1 MAAYNVISTFL
12 KKRLVQPVSNLL
24 RQGMT
29 PRSLSATV
37 AVGSVIGV
45 VPAFGITTLLSTAV
59 AARFRLNIA
68 ATVLVSYLVQPL
80 QLLLAIPFIRLGISV
95 FGLGELRLSL
105 SEMQA
110 MFRADWLDAISKLWM
125 ANLAGIA
132 AWALL
137 AIPTGA
143 ALYFILIPLFH
154 RVLPKPKLAVVEED
168 TSAVDVEVIQ
178 TL

>member
-1 MAAYNVISTFL
+1 MSALSVISAFV
-12 KKRLVQPVSNLL
+12 KRRLVQPVSNLL

-45 VPAFGITTLLSTAV
+45 VPAIGITTILSTAV

-80 QLLLAIPFIRLGISV
+80 QFLLAIPFIRLGITI
-95 FGLGELRLSL
+95 FGLGELRLTL
-105 SEMQA
+105 PEMQD
-110 MFRADWLDAISKLWM
+110 MFRKDWVDAISKLWM

-132 AWALL
+132 AWAMLSVPL
-137 AIPTGA
+137 GA
-143 ALYFILIPLFH
+143 ALYYILLPIFR
-154 RVLPKPKLAVVEED
+154 RVLPKPKLVV
-168 TSAVDVEVIQ
+168 VDAPAATAEV
-178 TL
+178 

>member
-1 MAAYNVISTFL
+1 M
-12 KKRLVQPVSNLL
+12 QNLL

-29 PRSLSATV
+29 PRKLSATV
-37 AVGSVIGV
+37 AVGSMVGV
-45 VPAFGITTLLSTAV
+45 VPAIGITTLLGTAI

-80 QLLLAIPFIRLGISV
+80 QFLLAIPFIRLGISM

-110 MFRADWLDAISKLWM
+110 MFKADWLDALSKLWL

-137 AIPTGA
+137 VVPTGVV
-143 ALYFILIPLFH
+143 LYLLLLPLFR
-154 RVLPKPKLAVVEED
+154 RVLPKPAAVVNIPHD
-168 TSAVDVEVIQ
+168 MS
-178 TL
+178 